1 MNLPRLPRTLYVLP
15 VLFLALIGFLGYGM
29 YTNKEVRFVSQSQ
42 TPNQNNTIEVK
53 LPVAGV
59 GASTPTP
66 INEVSGS
73 PNLLDPGTELQGN
86 EVPALEPVPEIKIEE
101 KKLYTYIEV
110 IDSCDAH
117 FGGAC
122 VRVRSGP
129 GTEYSQVSGL
139 RNGVVLKS
147 SGIVEANGRKWYK
160 IVFDEWIRY
169 PERVTT
175 DWYVSADFVKEFKLA
190 GAEEYVEGVT
200 PATNKK
206 IIVDRSEQKLYA
218 YEDDTLFMEQSVST
232 GLPDMP
238 TPRGTFKIFKKL
250 PSRYM
255 QGPLP
260 GISDDYYDL
269 PGVPWTMYFTEQG
282 GAFHGAYWHNNFG
295 RQWSHGCVNL
305 PGDKAEQL
313 YLWADLGTTVVVR
326 D

>member
-1 MNLPRLPRTLYVLP
+1 MNFSSLPKTIYLLPLLFITILGFGGYIIYSSRTGQLNSPKP
-15 VLFLALIGFLGYGM
+15 V
-29 YTNKEVRFVSQSQ
+29 VS
-42 TPNQNNTIEVK
+42 TT

-59 GASTPTP
+59 GVSTPANIQT
-66 INEVSGS
+66 NEVSGA
-73 PNLLDPGTELQGN
+73 PNLLNPEKSAEGN
-86 EVPALEPVPEIKIEE
+86 EIPALEPVPQIKIEE

-129 GTEYSQVSGL
+129 GTDYSQVTGL

-147 SGIVEANGRKWYK
+147 SGLVEANGRKWYK
-160 IVFDEWIRY
+160 IVFDEWVRY
-169 PERVTT
+169 PERVTS
-175 DWYVSADFVKEFKLA
+175 DWYVSADYVKEFRLP
-190 GAEEYVEGVT
+190 GAEEYIEGVT
-200 PATNKK
+200 PATNKR
-206 IIVDRSEQKLYA
+206 IVVDRSEQMLYA
-218 YEDDTLFMEQSVST
+218 YDDDVLFMQQSVST
-232 GLPDMP
+232 GLDDMP

-282 GAFHGAYWHNNFG
+282 GAFHGAYWHDNFG
-295 RQWSHGCVNL
+295 KQWSHGCVNL
-305 PGDKAEQL
+305 PGDKAEEL
-313 YLWADLGTTVVVR
+313 YLWTDIGTSVLVR

>member
-1 MNLPRLPRTLYVLP
+1 
-15 VLFLALIGFLGYGM
+15 M
-29 YTNKEVRFVSQSQ
+29 YANKQVTFVSNTHTTQ
-42 TPNQNNTIEVK
+42 PANTIQTN

-59 GASTPTP
+59 GASTPVA

-73 PNLLDPGTELQGN
+73 PNLLNPETQTTGD

-175 DWYVSADFVKEFKLA
+175 DWYVAADFVKEFKLP

-200 PATNKK
+200 PATNKR
-206 IIVDRSEQKLYA
+206 IVVDRSEQMLYA
-218 YEDDTLFMEQSVST
+218 YDDDVLFMKQSVST
-232 GLPDMP
+232 GLDDMP

-269 PGVPWTMYFTEQG
+269 PGVPWTMYYTEQG

-295 RQWSHGCVNL
+295 KQWSHGCVNL

-313 YLWADLGTTVVVR
+313 YLWADIGTTVIVR